1 MHLGWGKKGT
11 AQLLIKGESLKIATS
26 IIFFKNTC
34 FVRNQRSRH
43 ELLARTHMGTRGNS
57 SLVSCFR
64 CSLLLNRVHGNKY
77 YPTVTAN
84 IPNLIY
90 KQPFMQKQ
98 KYKYVKQNNLHAH
111 FFLVAYITWTLLSAL
126 KINTN
131 IIISYDFERNTAYII
146 TVICSAW
153 TNKPLEQLHF
163 HTPE

>member
-1 MHLGWGKKGT
+1 
-11 AQLLIKGESLKIATS
+11 
-26 IIFFKNTC
+26 
-34 FVRNQRSRH
+34 
-43 ELLARTHMGTRGNS
+43 
-57 SLVSCFR
+57 
-64 CSLLLNRVHGNKY
+64 
-77 YPTVTAN
+77 
-84 IPNLIY
+84 
-90 KQPFMQKQ
+90 MQKQ

>member
-1 MHLGWGKKGT
+1 MKYALGVGEKGT

-43 ELLARTHMGTRGNS
+43 KLLARTHMGTRGNS

-146 TVICSAW
+146 TVICSA
-153 TNKPLEQLHF
+153 
-163 HTPE
+163 